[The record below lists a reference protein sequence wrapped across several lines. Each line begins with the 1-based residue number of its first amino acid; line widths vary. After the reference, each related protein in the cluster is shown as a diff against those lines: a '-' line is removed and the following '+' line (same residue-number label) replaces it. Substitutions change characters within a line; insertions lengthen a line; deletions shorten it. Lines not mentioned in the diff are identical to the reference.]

1 MAYAGPM
8 PAYPLKNIQA
18 ITKSDVTTYDPPLTC
33 VRIGDI
39 SGGAVLVAKNL
50 DGTSITFAGC
60 TAGELI
66 WGPFTAI
73 MSTSTTVASIVG
85 WKNE

>member
-1 MAYAGPM
+1 MAYSGPM
-8 PAYPLKNIQA
+8 PSAPLKNIFA

-33 VRIGDI
+33 VRIGSI
-39 SGGAVLVAKNL
+39 AGGAVLVAKNL
-50 DGTSITFAGC
+50 DGTSITFDGC
-60 TAGELI
+60 IVGEVI

-73 MSTSTTVASIVG
+73 MSTSTTVSSIVG